1 MALEKIR
8 FCIPEL
14 GDGIG
19 PLPQSLHC
27 VIYPSSKRLKLEL
40 LAVLLWDQTY
50 FNIYIIENWG
60 T

>member
-8 FCIPEL
+8 FCAPEL

-19 PLPQSLHC
+19 PQSLHC
-27 VIYPSSKRLKLEL
+27 SIYPNSKRLKLEL

-50 FNIYIIENWG
+50 FNTYIIENWG